1 MIKVMVVDD
10 HQIMREGL
18 KAVLSKRPDF
28 EIIGEAADGS
38 EAVSKA
44 AELRPDII
52 LMDVTMP
59 YRGLQATIDIMKQL
73 PETKIIMLTISD
85 EEEDLTGAIKAGA
98 KGYLLKNTPSHDLL
112 AAVKSVAE
120 GGAVFTPIM
129 AAKMVDNFRVIDTG
143 KKETTELTSREIDV
157 LFLVAHGD
165 SNKEIAR
172 QLNMSEPTVKAHI
185 RNILG
190 KLHLK
195 NRSQAAVYASQR
207 NLIPPG

>member
-38 EAVSKA
+38 EAVAKA